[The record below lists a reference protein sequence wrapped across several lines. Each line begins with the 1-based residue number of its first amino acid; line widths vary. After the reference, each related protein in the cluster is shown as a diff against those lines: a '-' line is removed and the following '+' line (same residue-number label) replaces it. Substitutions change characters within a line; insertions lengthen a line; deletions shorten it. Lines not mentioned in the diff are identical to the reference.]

1 MEHHKCAQGK
11 RWDTPGNWVGGVLPT
26 ATDSAVINL
35 TSAGTVTTGPT
46 DSVMSLMT
54 NASTTVSVSNG
65 SLSLG
70 AATSS
75 IGGPLSV
82 SGSGTLNL
90 SGTSLI
96 GAGSVTEAGHLTT
109 SNSSST
115 ALSSVAMTA
124 GSMLTVSGVFELK
137 SGATLSLA
145 DNSSALINNAET
157 IAVDAGAS
165 MTVGATTVVL
175 DDYNGGTYG
184 ITVAGTLTATN
195 STFSPTRPADGT
207 GSGITV
213 LTGGHLEAT
222 NTTFAWDAFR
232 LNDGSILNAG
242 DLANDT
248 FQTIVFAPGTDIP
261 LLAGSNLAANKS
273 FEDIDINAGS
283 LNAGTLTLGLMG
295 SASTASLR
303 YVFPSGYEVKSAA
316 TLAIANNVRRVHS

>member
-1 MEHHKCAQGK
+1 MG
-11 RWDTPGNWVGGVLPT
+11 
-26 ATDSAVINL
+26 S
-35 TSAGTVTTGPT
+35 
-46 DSVMSLMT
+46 
-54 NASTTVSVSNG
+54 ASTA
-65 SLSLG
+65 SLRYVF
-70 AATSS
+70 
-75 IGGPLSV
+75 P
-82 SGSGTLNL
+82 SGYE
-90 SGTSLI
+90 
-96 GAGSVTEAGHLTT
+96 V
-109 SNSSST
+109 
-115 ALSSVAMTA
+115 
-124 GSMLTVSGVFELK
+124 K
-137 SGATLSLA
+137 SGATLA
-145 DNSSALINNAET
+145 IANNVRVFIPNVET

-175 DDYNGGTYG
+175 DDYNVGTYG

-222 NTTFAWDAFR
+222 NTTFGWDAFR

-283 LNAGTLTLGLMG
+283 LNNGQFLFLGMMG

-303 YVFPSGYEVKSAA
+303 YVFPSGYEVKPGA
-316 TLAIANNVRRVHS
+316 TLAIANSVNVFIPNLETIAVDAGASMFVGATTVVLDDYNVGAYGITVAGTLTASGTSFTPTRPADGTGSGITVLTGGKLTATNTTFGWDKLTLTPARAVDSRSTL